1 MKPGFPAGRLARIVI
16 VIALALLAALAWYLW
31 FREPAAPEVA
41 TAPAAVADIEH
52 TVMASGTLEAA
63 QLVSVGAQVS
73 GQIKS
78 LKVELGDRVKA
89 GDLIAEIDST
99 TQENEVRNAEAALR
113 TAQAQRAAEVATFRE
128 AELAFQRQRTLVD
141 QQLVARA
148 DFDTAEATL
157 NASRARI
164 AQFDAQI
171 EQASTNLDNARALLG
186 YTRIVAPM
194 DGTVVAVVVQE
205 GQTVNA
211 MQAAPTIIKLAR
223 LETMLVSAE
232 ISEADVIRVQ
242 PGQKVWFTVLGN
254 PDRRYEGKLL
264 SIEPAPTSIQQEQTA
279 SSASSNSTSTNQA
292 IYYNARFEVP
302 NPDGELRISMTAQ
315 VNVVLAEAKQVLT
328 IPATALGP
336 RQPDGSYEVQ
346 VRDAQ
351 GQVQKRR
358 IVAGINNNTVVQ
370 VLEGLQAGEEVVIGD
385 ATQAAESGQ
394 PPRRRGMRM
403 L

>member
-1 MKPGFPAGRLARIVI
+1 MKSGFFARRSVRTVI
-16 VIALALLAALAWYLW
+16 ILALVLAVALVWYL
-31 FREPAAPEVA
+31 RSRAPAAPVVA
-41 TAPAAVADIEH
+41 TAPAAVTDIEH

-78 LKVELGDRVKA
+78 LKVVLGDAVKA

-113 TAQAQRAAEVATFRE
+113 TAQAQRAAEVANLRE
-128 AELAFQRQRTLVD
+128 SELSFNRQRALVD

-148 DFDTAEATL
+148 DFDSAQATL
-157 NASRARI
+157 DASRARI

-171 EQASTNLDNARALLG
+171 EQASTTLDNSRALLG

-211 MQAAPTIIKLAR
+211 FQTAPTIIKLAR
-223 LETMLVSAE
+223 LDTMQVSAE
-232 ISEADVIRVQ
+232 ISEADVIKVR

-264 SIEPAPTSIQQEQTA
+264 SIEPAPVSIQQEQSMA
-279 SSASSNSTSTNQA
+279 SSSASSSTNQA
-292 IYYNARFEVP
+292 VYYNARFEVP
-302 NPDGELRISMTAQ
+302 NPDGELRIAMTAQ
-315 VNVVLAEAKQVLT
+315 VNVVLAAADQVLT
-328 IPATALGP
+328 IPSVALGK
-336 RQPDGSYEVQ
+336 RLPDGGYEVR
-346 VRDAQ
+346 VRDEQ
-351 GQVQKRR
+351 GQLHTRR
-358 IVAGINNNTVVQ
+358 VSIGINNNNVAQ
-370 VLEGLQAGEEVVIGD
+370 VLDGVQAGEQVVIGD
-385 ATQAAESGQ
+385 AAQAVAS
-394 PPRRRGMRM
+394 PPPGRRGGMRM